1 MNLKQNIF
9 ILIFALAIFASSCS
23 TSPEVGGREFM
34 PDMGHS
40 IAYEANVLT
49 DYYYNTWEDASVENG
64 SGKSLLELSS
74 PRKPVNGT
82 IARGYAGANQPAGAA
97 DRGVNVNPNGSV
109 PYYYEDT
116 EAERTRAMAE
126 IVNNPYH
133 ITEAALANGK
143 EMYNIFCATCHG
155 DKADGNGYLVRDDG
169 GVYPAQPANLI
180 NEEFTAASN
189 GRFYHALMYGK
200 NVMGGYSDKVS
211 YEERWNVIH
220 YIRSLQAKGNGT
232 KYSHLKNT
240 LNTTATPG
248 GVPKPAMV
256 HVEEAHSEDGH
267 DNDGDHGHEEH
278 GGEEGHGHDDA
289 DGGEHEHGDEG
300 HSEEGGHGDQDH

>member
-1 MNLKQNIF
+1 MNLKQNF
-9 ILIFALAIFASSCS
+9 YILIFALAIMASSCS
-23 TSPEVGGREFM
+23 SDPEVAGREYM

-49 DYYYNTWEDASVENG
+49 DYYYNTWDSASVNIG
-64 SGKSLLELSS
+64 SGYKVYDLSK
-74 PRKPVNGT
+74 PRQPIAGT
-82 IARGYAGANQPAGAA
+82 IPRGYAGATQPAGAA
-97 DRGVNVNPNGSV
+97 DRGINVNPNGSV

-116 EAERTRAMAE
+116 EEERTRAMAE
-126 IVNNPYH
+126 IINNPYH

-180 NEEFTAASN
+180 SADFTTASN

-220 YIRSLQAKGNGT
+220 YIRSLQAKANGT
-232 KYSHLKNT
+232 KYNHLRNT
-240 LNTTATPG
+240 LNSAALPG

-256 HVEEAHSEDGH
+256 HVEEEHHDDDHGHDEHGHDDHEAEGDHGH
-267 DNDGDHGHEEH
+267 DNDKGHE
-278 GGEEGHGHDDA
+278 GESHDGHD
-289 DGGEHEHGDEG
+289 H
-300 HSEEGGHGDQDH
+300 

>member
-1 MNLKQNIF
+1 MNLKQNIY
-9 ILIFALAIFASSCS
+9 ILIFAVAIFASSCS
-23 TSPEVGGREFM
+23 TNPEVGGREYM
-34 PDMGHS
+34 PDMAHS

-49 DYYYNTWEDASVENG
+49 DYYYNTWDSTSVKKG

-74 PRKPVNGT
+74 PRQPIAGT
-82 IARGYAGANQPAGAA
+82 IPRGYAGGTHPAGAS
-97 DRGVNVNPNGSV
+97 DRGINVKPNGSV

-116 EAERTRAMAE
+116 EAERTRARAE

-180 NEEFTAASN
+180 SADFTAASN

-220 YIRSLQAKGNGT
+220 YIRSLQAKANGT
-232 KYSHLKNT
+232 KYNYLRNT

-248 GVPKPAMV
+248 GVPKPAMA
-256 HVEEAHSEDGH
+256 HVEEVHLEDGHGH
-267 DNDGDHGHEEH
+267 DNDGN
-278 GGEEGHGHDDA
+278 HGHDT

-300 HSEEGGHGDQDH
+300 HSEEGGSGNHDH

>member
-1 MNLKQNIF
+1 MNFKQNIY

-23 TSPEVGGREFM
+23 SDPEVAGREYM
-34 PDMGHS
+34 PDMAHS

-49 DYYYNTWEDASVENG
+49 DYYYNTWDSASVKIG
-64 SGKSLLELSS
+64 SGKDLLELSS
-74 PRKPVNGT
+74 PRKPISGT
-82 IARGYAGANQPAGAA
+82 IPRGYAGGNRPAGAA

-116 EAERTRAMAE
+116 EPERLRAMSE
-126 IVNNPYH
+126 IINNPYP

-143 EMYNIFCATCHG
+143 AMYNIFCATCHG

-189 GRFYHALMYGK
+189 GRFYHALIYGK

-211 YEERWNVIH
+211 YEERWNIIH
-220 YIRSLQAKGNGT
+220 YIRSLQAKETKT
-232 KYSHLKNT
+232 KYNHLRNT
-240 LNTTATPG
+240 LNDAATPG
-248 GVPKPAMV
+248 GVPEPAMV
-256 HVEEAHSEDGH
+256 HVEEAHSEDGYAG
-267 DNDGDHGHEEH
+267 DDGH
-278 GGEEGHGHDDA
+278 GEENGHGHD
-289 DGGEHEHGDEG
+289 GDEG
-300 HSEEGGHGDQDH
+300 HTGEGGHGDHNH

>member
-1 MNLKQNIF
+1 MNLKQNIY
-9 ILIFALAIFASSCS
+9 ILIFAVAIFASSCS
-23 TSPEVGGREFM
+23 ADPEVAGSEYM
-34 PDMGHS
+34 PDMAHS

-49 DYYYNTWEDASVENG
+49 DYYYNTWEEASVNNG
-64 SGKSLLELSS
+64 SGKTLLELSS
-74 PRKPVNGT
+74 PRQPIAGT
-82 IARGYAGANQPAGAA
+82 IPRGYAGGNQPAGAA

-116 EAERTRAMAE
+116 EEERTRAMAE

-155 DKADGNGYLVRDDG
+155 DKGDGNGYLVRDDG

-200 NVMGGYSDKVS
+200 NVMGGYSDKIS

-220 YIRSLQAKGNGT
+220 YIRSLQAKEAGAA
-232 KYSHLKNT
+232 YSHLRNT
-240 LNTTATPG
+240 LNATATPG
-248 GVPKPAMV
+248 GIPKPAMA
-256 HVEEAHSEDGH
+256 HVEEVHSEDGH
-267 DNDGDHGHEEH
+267 GH
-278 GGEEGHGHDDA
+278 DA
-289 DGGEHEHGDEG
+289 DGGEHGHGDEG
-300 HSEEGGHGDQDH
+300 HSEEGGHGDHDH

>member
-1 MNLKQNIF
+1 MNLKQNIY

-23 TSPEVGGREFM
+23 TSPEVAGREYM

-49 DYYYNTWEDASVENG
+49 DYYYNTWEEASKDKG
-64 SGKSLLELSS
+64 SGKTLLELSS
-74 PRKPVNGT
+74 PRKPIAGT
-82 IARGYAGANQPAGAA
+82 IPRGYAGESQPSAAG
-97 DRGVNVNPNGSV
+97 DRGVVVNPNGSV

-116 EAERTRAMAE
+116 EPERLRAMAE
-126 IVNNPYH
+126 IINNPYP

-189 GRFYHALMYGK
+189 GRYYHALIYGK
-200 NVMGGYSDKVS
+200 NVMGGYSDKIS

-220 YIRSLQAKGNGT
+220 YIRSLQAKET
-232 KYSHLKNT
+232 KTQYSHLRNT
-240 LNTTATPG
+240 LNNTAVPG
-248 GVPKPAMV
+248 GVPKPAVV
-256 HVEEAHSEDGH
+256 HVEEDHSEDG
-267 DNDGDHGHEEH
+267 N
-278 GGEEGHGHDDA
+278 HGHDT
-289 DGGEHEHGDEG
+289 DGGEHGHGDEG
-300 HSEEGGHGDQDH
+300 HSEEGGHGDHDH

>member
-1 MNLKQNIF
+1 MNLKQNIYV
-9 ILIFALAIFASSCS
+9 LIFALAIFASSCS
-23 TSPEVGGREFM
+23 TSPEVGGREYM

-49 DYYYNTWEDASVENG
+49 NYYYNTWDSASINIG

-74 PRKPVNGT
+74 PRKPINGT
-82 IARGYAGANQPAGAA
+82 IPRGYAGATHPTGAD
-97 DRGVNVNPNGSV
+97 DRGINIKPNGSV

-126 IVNNPYH
+126 IINNPYP

-155 DKADGNGYLVRDDG
+155 EKADGDGYLVRDGDG
-169 GVYPAQPANLI
+169 KYPAQPANLI
-180 NEEFTAASN
+180 KEEFITATN

-220 YIRSLQAKGNGT
+220 YIRSLQAKANGT
-232 KYSHLKNT
+232 KYNHLRNS
-240 LNTTATPG
+240 LNDAAVPG

-256 HVEEAHSEDGH
+256 HEEHH
-267 DNDGDHGHEEH
+267 DDDHGQDDHESDNHEA
-278 GGEEGHGHDDA
+278 EGNHGHDD
-289 DGGEHEHGDEG
+289 DKSHEGESHEG
-300 HSEEGGHGDQDH
+300 HDH